1 MSSLFFKKIITW
13 HLPITFL
20 VSIIAIASLFN
31 IIDPQQFS
39 SPIFHLINGGTI
51 LCAFFIITDPVSGP
65 TTPRGKIVFAFLAAL
80 IILLIRNF
88 GGYPEG
94 IAFAV
99 IFLNIC
105 VPLIDKLTQPK
116 VFGHD

>member
-1 MSSLFFKKIITW
+1 M
-13 HLPITFL
+13 
-20 VSIIAIASLFN
+20 
-31 IIDPQQFS
+31 
-39 SPIFHLINGGTI
+39 

-65 TTPRGKIVFAFLAAL
+65 TTPKGKMVFAFLAAL

-94 IAFAV
+94 VAFAV

-105 VPLIDKLTQPK
+105 APLIDTLTQPK
-116 VFGHD
+116 VFGHE